1 MPGAYADHEMP
12 TMVPT
17 VTIEDQLGKQDHR
30 PDCVPRTG
38 PEMVTV
44 GTIVDETVAK

>member
-17 VTIEDQLGKQDHR
+17 VTIEDQLGNKIIDPIVFREQDL
-30 PDCVPRTG
+30 
-38 PEMVTV
+38 
-44 GTIVDETVAK
+44 KW